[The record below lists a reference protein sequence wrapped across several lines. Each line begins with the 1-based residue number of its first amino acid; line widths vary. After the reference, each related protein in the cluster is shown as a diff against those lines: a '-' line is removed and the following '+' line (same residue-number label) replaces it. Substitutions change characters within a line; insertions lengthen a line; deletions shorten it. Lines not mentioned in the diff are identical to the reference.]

1 MKMPDLLGNI
11 SKDSKTKQL
20 ICSIWS
26 KHEEHMEIIVLYNKR
41 KKSSNCC
48 CIDVQGYLLWELTLS
63 KYASGY
69 FGDCAKNQETWI
81 NHKNKS

>member
-48 CIDVQGYLLWELTLS
+48 CIDVQGYLL
-63 KYASGY
+63 
-69 FGDCAKNQETWI
+69 
-81 NHKNKS
+81 

>member
-11 SKDSKTKQL
+11 LKDSKTRKL

-41 KKSSNCC
+41 KKSSVTVAVLMYRA
-48 CIDVQGYLLWELTLS
+48 I
-63 KYASGY
+63 Y
-69 FGDCAKNQETWI
+69 FEN
-81 NHKNKS
+81 